1 MAAVLSVLILL
12 TCIVLILAVL
22 VQNPKGGGLA
32 SGFSSGSQVMG
43 VRRTADFLEKAT
55 WTLAVLLF
63 VFSITTTGM
72 TGKGKTATDVNS
84 TSLTKDKADQFGS
97 KGKNGG
103 ANNFMGGQQGGQV
116 PGGGQV
122 PAGAKPVAPGG
133 GQPPKT
139 VPVGGH

>member
-32 SGFSSGSQVMG
+32 SGFSTGSQVMG

-63 VFSITTTGM
+63 VFSIGATAM
-72 TGKGKTATDVNS
+72 TGKGKAVSNQS
-84 TSLTKDKADQFGS
+84 ETSLTKDKADNFGS
-97 KGKNGG
+97 KPGQ
-103 ANNFMGGQQGGQV
+103 NNFMGGGQPQGGQ
-116 PGGGQV
+116 P
-122 PAGAKPVAPGG
+122 APGA
-133 GQPPKT
+133 QPVQPQPK
-139 VPVGGH
+139 PPGK